1 MKLKA
6 ANEQETASQLL
17 LSFFFPKEK
26 RDREQEKR
34 EICSAQEKGAK
45 MFGPLSSPH
54 LSMHEMQLLIRNYN
68 KTNSL
73 QFFVHLTMY
82 LALIYG
88 ATYISLISSILY
100 SKLY

>member
-26 RDREQEKR
+26 RDRE
-34 EICSAQEKGAK
+34 ICSAQEKGAK

-54 LSMHEMQLLIRNYN
+54 LGMHEMQLLIRNYN

-73 QFFVHLTMY
+73 KFFAHLTIY

-88 ATYISLISSILY
+88 ATYISLVSSILY